1 MTDLVLTLG
10 ASLVGAAAVAIWLVR
25 ARLVRCGGTLWA
37 AAQTNKGLTTLVIVT
52 GLACAYYLVAQ
63 ANAVYIQPD
72 PQVLSLPLAWQKEAA
87 PVPNAG
93 VDAAGLTLDQWI
105 AKGNAAKDYQP
116 VRKVSFKQGESLWT
130 LRYECFLYKTQ
141 DATVSRAFLG
151 GDGAAGTNRSAYT
164 LPDVQIPTRTDGCAV
179 KNHRTPIPADLP
191 PGVWTYQATANFYKN
206 PMQPSVRVLF
216 KPVVVEVTR

>member
-1 MTDLVLTLG
+1 MTTQWSTVRQQARVLIRENKAL
-10 ASLVGAAAVAIWLVR
+10 AALVG
-25 ARLVRCGGTLWA
+25 
-37 AAQTNKGLTTLVIVT
+37 VT
-52 GLACAYYLVAQ
+52 AFACAYYLVAQ
-63 ANAVYIQPD
+63 ANAVYVQPD
-72 PQVLSLPLAWQKEAA
+72 PQILSIPLGWQSRAE

-116 VRKVSFKQGESLWT
+116 IRKATFRPGDSLWT
-130 LRYECFLYKTQ
+130 LRYECFVYKTQ

-151 GDGAAGTNRSAYT
+151 GDGSAGTNRTVYA

-206 PMQPSVRVLF
+206 PLQPSVRVVF
-216 KPVVVEVTR
+216 RPVVVEVTR